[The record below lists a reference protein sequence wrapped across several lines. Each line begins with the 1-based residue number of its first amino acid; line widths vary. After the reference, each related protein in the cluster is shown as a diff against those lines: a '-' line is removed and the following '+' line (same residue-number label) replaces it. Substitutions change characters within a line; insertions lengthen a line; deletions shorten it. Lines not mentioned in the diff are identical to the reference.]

1 MAPGSLCSP
10 DLSVTVWNHSLVRV
24 AFLSRSTLAT
34 IGMVGLVLAGCTEAD
49 PVGVDVRPF
58 EEVQASEL
66 VFEADP
72 TNPSRG
78 IFRVTTTEPMI
89 CAIVWGEDETL
100 GNFNNSLDMAGTG
113 IIQHDVFLPGAL
125 PGVEYRFLVQGTTPD
140 GTLYRSAMGK
150 FVIPESE
157 VTAPPT
163 DGRVNLALG
172 APVEASSEFNAAFG
186 AARAVDDDF
195 GTEWSSAGDGDDA
208 WISIDLG
215 SPQRVSGFE
224 FLTRS
229 MTDGSAITDSYMVV
243 VDGGQSL
250 GPFPAGNPA
259 DPNTTEVSV
268 TGQMFTFEVEAS
280 SGGNTGAVEVR
291 VLGE

>member
-1 MAPGSLCSP
+1 MLSLGSP
-10 DLSVTVWNHSLVRV
+10 DLSVTVWNHALVRV
-24 AFLSRSTLAT
+24 AFLSRSTFAI
-34 IGMVGLVLAGCTEAD
+34 IGMASVVLAGCAEAD
-49 PVGVDVRPF
+49 PVAVEVRPF

-72 TNPSRG
+72 TNPSRA

-113 IIQHDVFLPGAL
+113 IIQHDVFLPGAV
-125 PGVEYRFLVQGTTPD
+125 PGVEYRFVVQGTTPD
-140 GTLYRSAMGK
+140 GTLYRSEMGT
-150 FVIPESE
+150 FVIPESDAT
-157 VTAPPT
+157 VPPT

-172 APVEASSEFNAAFG
+172 SAVEASSEFSAAF
-186 AARAVDDDF
+186 AAVHVVDGNF

-208 WISIDLG
+208 WIIIDLG
-215 SPQRVSGFE
+215 APEQVTGFE

-229 MTDGSAITDSYMVV
+229 MTDGSAITDTYTVV
-243 VDGGQSL
+243 VDGGERL

-259 DPNTTEVSV
+259 DPRTVNVVV
-268 TGQMFTFEVEAS
+268 TGQVFAFEVEAS

-291 VLGE
+291 ILGE